1 MALCDRLEAVRGERE
16 SQRDRLTAASHHY
29 LNDGANAEGF
39 RKHSHFCLN
48 HFPCLTTRPEQIP
61 ALRRTIL
68 SLAVRGQLVPQN
80 PRDEP
85 ASQLL
90 KRIQVEKARL
100 TEDGNIKKDKRAW
113 EGLPKD
119 PPHELP
125 VAWIWTCLQDVF
137 EISRGGSPRPDL
149 NSLIHGGCGGG
160 YFASHFA
167 YARISIIGTVA
178 VAWSLAISS
187 NKNAVAGFPCGV
199 IV

>member
-1 MALCDRLEAVRGERE
+1 MTGTAGQKRVPTEYFAYSPFPLPPFAEQQRIVAKVDELMALCDRLEAVRGERE

-85 ASQLL
+85 ASELL

-149 NSLIHGGCGGG
+149 I
-160 YFASHFA
+160 
-167 YARISIIGTVA
+167 R
-178 VAWSLAISS
+178 
-187 NKNAVAGFPCGV
+187 
-199 IV
+199 